1 MKGVLTDVVCVYV
14 LGVPASKKATVMLI
28 LIVIHMVLQRPDY
41 CSFGQI
47 PSSAEGDVDLSS
59 DNHGAVTPPLSMSC
73 LSCVLTALAC
83 WQKIFPPRSLGDG
96 VGGREGRAGCQETF
110 SYLHST

>member
-14 LGVPASKKATVMLI
+14 PGVPASQKVTVMLPLVI
-28 LIVIHMVLQRPDY
+28 LIVILMVLRRPDY

-47 PSSAEGDVDLSS
+47 TSSAEGDVDLSS

-73 LSCVLTALAC
+73 LPGVFTALAC
-83 WQKIFPPRSLGDG
+83 RQKIFPHRSFGDG

-110 SYLHST
+110 S